1 MRICHIYC
9 PSAVRR
15 KHNEGEADIFTRPA
29 FNRSRAR
36 VCLGALLALCGTSPV
51 RAQSLSSFHRVPGT
65 DGLNIW
71 VGGSVGTYTA
81 NANENIHGSLRMIGL
96 QWTHDLFAFK
106 RARFSWVI
114 EALPLLLVN
123 SAAPT
128 SRVPLTLLDPHRV
141 ADPARL
147 ARYLSHD
154 SFGFG
159 IAPLSAQAEVSLR
172 PRWSTVWQVT
182 SGAAWFSKVVPYGK
196 ATQANFT
203 VSPGVSLQWDAS
215 RSTRVAFG
223 YTMHHLSN
231 ASLGNA
237 NPGMNSHVFYTRFT
251 GRRRE

>member
-1 MRICHIYC
+1 MRRSITQSTRCLYTNVIPDVPSRESSPSAGPSIPFPKCVFAISTC

-15 KHNEGEADIFTRPA
+15 KHIKGEADIFTRPA

-36 VCLGALLALCGTSPV
+36 ACLGALLALCGTSPV

-71 VGGSVGTYTA
+71 VGGSVGTYMA

-128 SRVPLTLLDPHRV
+128 SRVPLTLL
-141 ADPARL
+141 
-147 ARYLSHD
+147 
-154 SFGFG
+154 
-159 IAPLSAQAEVSLR
+159 
-172 PRWSTVWQVT
+172 
-182 SGAAWFSKVVPYGK
+182 
-196 ATQANFT
+196 
-203 VSPGVSLQWDAS
+203 
-215 RSTRVAFG
+215 
-223 YTMHHLSN
+223 SN

-251 GRRRE
+251 RRRRE